1 MRQGGR
7 YGSKSWNP
15 VFYQGKKM
23 VIAANFRKYPE
34 AMALQF
40 PLRLGKPRWHTSR
53 PTTRLGRAVRAAI
66 GRAVKAAAALTWA
79 ARLELAKIGKKPAPQ
94 WVKDAQRRARAL
106 GVWVREAMMALDF
119 DQADRKQAALVVL
132 KKLQAD
138 REAWAIAQDC
148 KATHAAQA
156 RQAAINGEAL
166 RSGTKKIA
174 QSVHQVMG

>member
-7 YGSKSWNP
+7 YGSESWNP
-15 VFYQGKKM
+15 VFYQGAKM

-66 GRAVKAAAALTWA
+66 GRAVKAAAALPWA
-79 ARLELAKIGKKPAPQ
+79 ARLELAKIGKKIVPQ

-106 GVWVREAMMALDF
+106 GMWVREAMMKLDF
-119 DQADRKQAALVVL
+119 NQA

-156 RQAAINGEAL
+156 KQAAINGETL